1 MNNIETQVIDITKK
15 YVKKDK
21 EVSLQSYI
29 KDDLKLDSLSLT
41 EIVVACEDHFQ
52 IEIDLDII
60 DPKSIKKLFDLYL
73 LICEKVNVL

>member
-52 IEIDLDII
+52 IEIDLDTI